1 MTEKGKNCSSILLRD
16 FIGQKHHKLEK
27 PMAMKSSNNY
37 ADNQAGKR
45 ISYDRPFKQRIKEQ
59 LMADQ

>member
-1 MTEKGKNCSSILLRD
+1 
-16 FIGQKHHKLEK
+16 
-27 PMAMKSSNNY
+27 MAMKSSNNY
-37 ADNQAGKR
+37 ADNRAGKR